1 MNKTTIVRSIGFA
14 IAASFTLNLYAD
26 DEVVIVTANKFE
38 QNIND
43 TLTDVEVIDRT
54 DIERIQPQ
62 SFIDLLSNIA
72 GLDTVQKG
80 GQGQDTSIFSRGSNS
95 NQMLILIDGVR
106 VGSATLGTKSVANIA
121 VSQIER
127 IEIDSKFHDDFKE
140 LVKYV
145 VEASE
150 AIVRSARAFFKNTG
164 AVSDHMHK
172 VSFWETEADKVS
184 TRLQKKIFRQED
196 MRLSHRMQL
205 RDFVRHVDKI
215 ADRSEDVADKLSIF
229 VIKRSL

>member
-1 MNKTTIVRSIGFA
+1 MKSILKKKMGIEKQVDDFLNQISEAGLLFKMGVDIYLKGKKDAFLKKADEIAEVEHRGDSLRRSIEEQLYLK
-14 IAASFTLNLYAD
+14 TLIP
-26 DEVVIVTANKFE
+26 E
-38 QNIND
+38 
-43 TLTDVEVIDRT
+43 
-54 DIERIQPQ
+54 
-62 SFIDLLSNIA
+62 
-72 GLDTVQKG
+72 
-80 GQGQDTSIFSRGSNS
+80 SRGDVLDLFEN
-95 NQMLILIDGVR
+95 MDALLDRFKGAIWR
-106 VGSATLGTKSVANIA
+106 FE
-121 VSQIER
+121 IER
-127 IEIDSKFHDDFKE
+127 IEIDLKFHDDFKE
-140 LVKYV
+140 LVNYV

-150 AIVRSARAFFKNTG
+150 AMVRSARAFFKNTG

-184 TRLQKKIFRQED
+184 TRLQRKIFRQED